1 MRPKLTPSPAE
12 QLSLLSLR
20 GVVSYKLSGPR
31 KGREMK
37 RKMWIVSIW
46 LSFSVVPAI
55 ANAQAFGEYGRA
67 VGSIPHGRSIGGSS
81 ASGGGTQ
88 GNVGSGGVGDIGGRK
103 LPARLVVSVK
113 SASLFPRQD
122 EESEK
127 IVQLAQGVMLVPMVQ
142 SEGGS
147 DWYMVK
153 TPKGLVGWIKS
164 SDVRPEKITK

>member
-1 MRPKLTPSPAE
+1 MKKRTWLISMW
-12 QLSLLSLR
+12 LSLNVIPA
-20 GVVSYKLSGPR
+20 VVY
-31 KGREMK
+31 
-37 RKMWIVSIW
+37 
-46 LSFSVVPAI
+46 
-55 ANAQAFGEYGRA
+55 AQAFGEYGRA
-67 VGSIPHGRSIGGSS
+67 VGSIPHGRSIGGSR
-81 ASGGGTQ
+81 ASGGVTQ

-164 SDVRPEKITK
+164 SDVRPEKIIK

>member
-1 MRPKLTPSPAE
+1 MKKSLV
-12 QLSLLSLR
+12 LSLCTVNFLLSTTLA
-20 GVVSYKLSGPR
+20 
-31 KGREMK
+31 
-37 RKMWIVSIW
+37 
-46 LSFSVVPAI
+46 F
-55 ANAQAFGEYGRA
+55 AQAFGEYGRA
-67 VGSIPHGRSIGGSS
+67 VGSIPHGRSIGGSR
-81 ASGGGTQ
+81 ASGGVTQ

-127 IVQLAQGVMLVPMVQ
+127 IVQLAQGVTLVPMVQ

-164 SDVRPEKITK
+164 SDVRPEKIIK

>member
-1 MRPKLTPSPAE
+1 MKKSLV
-12 QLSLLSLR
+12 LSLCTVNFLLSTTLA
-20 GVVSYKLSGPR
+20 
-31 KGREMK
+31 
-37 RKMWIVSIW
+37 
-46 LSFSVVPAI
+46 F
-55 ANAQAFGEYGRA
+55 AQAFGEYGRA
-67 VGSIPHGRSIGGSS
+67 VGSIPHGRSIGGSR
-81 ASGGGTQ
+81 ASGGVTQ

-164 SDVRPEKITK
+164 SDVRPEKIIK

>member
-1 MRPKLTPSPAE
+1 MKKSLV
-12 QLSLLSLR
+12 LSLCTVNFLLSTTLA
-20 GVVSYKLSGPR
+20 
-31 KGREMK
+31 
-37 RKMWIVSIW
+37 
-46 LSFSVVPAI
+46 F
-55 ANAQAFGEYGRA
+55 AQAFGEYGRA
-67 VGSIPHGRSIGGSS
+67 VGSIPHGRSIGGSR
-81 ASGGGTQ
+81 ASGGVTQ

-127 IVQLAQGVMLVPMVQ
+127 IVQLAQGVTLVPMVQ

>member
-1 MRPKLTPSPAE
+1 MKKGLVLRLCTVNF
-12 QLSLLSLR
+12 LLSTTLA
-20 GVVSYKLSGPR
+20 
-31 KGREMK
+31 
-37 RKMWIVSIW
+37 
-46 LSFSVVPAI
+46 F
-55 ANAQAFGEYGRA
+55 AQAFGEYGRA
-67 VGSIPHGRSIGGSS
+67 VGSIPHGRSIGGSR
-81 ASGGGTQ
+81 ASGGVTQ

-103 LPARLVVSVK
+103 LPPRLVVSVK

>member
-1 MRPKLTPSPAE
+1 MKKSLV
-12 QLSLLSLR
+12 LSLCTVNFLLSTTLA
-20 GVVSYKLSGPR
+20 
-31 KGREMK
+31 
-37 RKMWIVSIW
+37 
-46 LSFSVVPAI
+46 F
-55 ANAQAFGEYGRA
+55 AQAFGEYGRA
-67 VGSIPHGRSIGGSS
+67 VGSIPHGRSIGGSR
-81 ASGGGTQ
+81 ASGGVTQ
-88 GNVGSGGVGDIGGRK
+88 GDVGSGGVGDIGGRK

-164 SDVRPEKITK
+164 SDVRPEKIIK